1 VTTPQPNRPARR
13 RSVTLAVA
21 VVLADQVAKLA
32 AEQFAGGHRHGP
44 VVPLRNPS
52 FSLGLATTTRP
63 LTVLAMA
70 AGIALAAAYATSAA
84 GRGGLPGWVP
94 ALVVGGA
101 ASNLL
106 DRLLL
111 GAVRD
116 FLAVGHLVVNPAD
129 LAVLAGLV
137 GYGLTRLARPPAASP
152 PPGKGVHP

>member
-1 VTTPQPNRPARR
+1 MTARKPIRPAAQRR
-13 RSVTLAVA
+13 GVTLAVG
-21 VVLADQVAKLA
+21 VVLADQASKLA
-32 AEQFAGGHRHGP
+32 AELLAGGRRHGP

-52 FSLGLATTTRP
+52 FSLGLATATRP
-63 LTVLAMA
+63 LMVLAMA
-70 AGIALAAAYATSAA
+70 AGIALAAGYWRRAA
-84 GRGGLPGWVP
+84 GRRSLPGWIP

-116 FLAVGHLVVNPAD
+116 FLAIVHLVVNLAD

-137 GYGLTRLARPPAASP
+137 GYALTRLPRPPASNP
-152 PPGKGVHP
+152 LPQTPVH

>member
-1 VTTPQPNRPARR
+1 MTTRQPTRPARR

-21 VVLADQVAKLA
+21 VVLADQASKLA
-32 AEQFAGGHRHGP
+32 AELLASGHRHGP
-44 VVPLRNPS
+44 VVPLRNPN

-63 LTVLAMA
+63 LALLAMA
-70 AGIALAAAYATSAA
+70 AGIALAACYGLRAA
-84 GRGGLPGWVP
+84 GRRGLPGWVP

-116 FLAVGHLVVNPAD
+116 FLAVAHLVVNLAD

-137 GYGLTRLARPPAASP
+137 GYALTRRPRPPASSP
-152 PPGKGVHP
+152 PPTTPVRP